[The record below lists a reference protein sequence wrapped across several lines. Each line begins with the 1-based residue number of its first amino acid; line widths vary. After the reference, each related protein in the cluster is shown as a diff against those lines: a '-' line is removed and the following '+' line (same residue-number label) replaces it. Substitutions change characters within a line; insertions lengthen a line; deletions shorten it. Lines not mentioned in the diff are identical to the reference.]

1 MRYKIELYKDENY
14 REVVELMRQEKD
26 FNLPAKEYLKDLSI
40 LCRDINTYK
49 VVGFVT
55 ALIPRF
61 ADTAYVD
68 YLIVDKKLR
77 AKGLVGNRILKLL
90 YDALDKNLKLIGI
103 KYFLG
108 HTQIYNKNLKHLY
121 ERKQAKNL
129 GDYTLF
135 RRAIP

>member
-1 MRYKIELYKDENY
+1 MRYKIELYKDDNY
-14 REVVELMRQEKD
+14 REVIELMKQEKD
-26 FNLPAKEYLKDLSI
+26 FNLPGKGYLKDLSI
-40 LCRDINTYK
+40 ICRDINTYK

-55 ALIPRF
+55 ALIPRY
-61 ADTAYVD
+61 ADTAYID
-68 YLIVDKKLR
+68 YLVVDKKLR
-77 AKGLVGNRILKLL
+77 AKGLAGNRILKLI

-121 ERKQAKNL
+121 ERKKADNL
-129 GDYTLF
+129 GNYTLF